1 MGLATLKQ
9 NFISKFSKYFEDHI
23 CESIV
28 KFWNPVTRIFILR
41 VGRENLQLLQT
52 AVCLITEFETVKCK
66 FRILHVGGTLEKIE
80 QQYKSMSEEWLEQAS
95 KKLEN

>member
-9 NFISKFSKYFEDHI
+9 NFLSKFSQFLCNPFER
-23 CESIV
+23 IV
-28 KFWNPVTRIFILR
+28 KFWNPVTRIFIAR

-52 AVCLITEFETVKCK
+52 AVCLMTEFEGSKCR

-80 QQYKSMSEEWLEQAS
+80 QQYKTMSEEWLEQTS
-95 KKLEN
+95 KKL